1 VYKTF
6 AFHDHATSTNSLPFA
21 FTKVLK
27 QCATSKQL
35 YDKNSSEAL
44 ILDIEPNLIVNEATP
59 LNTPR
64 TGLIGETKKTNLPI
78 IFSGLL
84 TDDYFCKIHLS
95 CNSSNN
101 RRMD

>member
-1 VYKTF
+1 M
-6 AFHDHATSTNSLPFA
+6 
-21 FTKVLK
+21 K
-27 QCATSKQL
+27 QH
-35 YDKNSSEAL
+35 
-44 ILDIEPNLIVNEATP
+44 P

-95 CNSSNN
+95 CNSAITEEWIE
-101 RRMD
+101 